1 MLEGDDPRGGAF
13 ALFLRD
19 VPTSGHLDSLCVPNP
34 GNLPIFLKKCLCLG
48 VSQEGE
54 ERRWALLELT
64 DALNYYQLHF
74 MINYKQVHPIHIWH

>member
-1 MLEGDDPRGGAF
+1 M
-13 ALFLRD
+13 
-19 VPTSGHLDSLCVPNP
+19 
-34 GNLPIFLKKCLCLG
+34 G

-54 ERRWALLELT
+54 GRAWALLELT